1 MFIEMQ
7 ILITHGIDR
16 IILSNSCIILFIKSS
31 NSIISFIKSSNLMPM
46 NTSIDKII
54 LANNFYVVNNHPRPP
69 QPPNNTTYIF
79 WATRQY
85 FSATAV
91 NIVMIR
97 HQTNDICDVIK
108 QNQYPIVFLFVKF
121 YHRQSKFYLSVM
133 YL

>member
-16 IILSNSCIILFIKSS
+16 IILSNSCIISFIKSS

-54 LANNFYVVNNHPRPP
+54 LANNFYVVNNHPPP
-69 QPPNNTTYIF
+69 TPQITPHIF

-91 NIVMIR
+91 NIVMVR